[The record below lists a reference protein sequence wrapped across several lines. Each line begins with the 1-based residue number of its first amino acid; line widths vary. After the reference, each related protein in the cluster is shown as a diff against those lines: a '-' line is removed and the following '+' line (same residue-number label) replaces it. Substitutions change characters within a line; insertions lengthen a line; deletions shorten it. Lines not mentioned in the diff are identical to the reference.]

1 MIKYS
6 NTVEHPKMINRI
18 TLRNAIKLRIKKK
31 KSFGFKKS
39 EVAYDKEIGLSQN
52 ESN

>member
-1 MIKYS
+1 MRYS
-6 NTVEHPKMINRI
+6 NTVEHHKMTNRRI
-18 TLRNAIKLRIKKK
+18 SRNAIKLRIKKK

-39 EVAYDKEIGLSQN
+39 EVAYDKEIGLSKN